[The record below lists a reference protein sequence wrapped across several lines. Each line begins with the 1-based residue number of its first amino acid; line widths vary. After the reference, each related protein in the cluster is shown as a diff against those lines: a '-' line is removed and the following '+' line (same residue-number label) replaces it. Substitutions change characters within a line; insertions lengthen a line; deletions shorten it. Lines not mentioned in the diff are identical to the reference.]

1 MKYFSLVIPLLL
13 YLNAFSQSSD
23 IEAIRT
29 HYTEIGKQ
37 SKDCEIGC
45 LYLNELKVNAN
56 DQPWRAVGNYEKTI
70 QFWFDD
76 DPKQCDECG
85 TNGENVLMK
94 VVIDESG
101 SSYSIHQE
109 YLYLDGDLIFHYHV
123 SEDENAKEE
132 YRYYFK
138 DQILIKMMEGQEV
151 INLVNLES
159 AAYDYVQA
167 NSRSL
172 QKQFL
177 NTF

>member
-13 YLNAFSQSSD
+13 YLNVFSQNSD
-23 IEAIRT
+23 IDAIRT
-29 HYTEIGKQ
+29 HYTEIGKK
-37 SKDCEIGC
+37 SGNCEMDC

-70 QFWFDD
+70 QFWYND

-85 TNGENVLMK
+85 TDGENVLIK

-109 YLYLDGDLIFHYHV
+109 YLYLEGDLIFHYHI

-151 INLVNLES
+151 INLRNLES
-159 AAYDYVQA
+159 AAYDNVQL
-167 NSRSL
+167 NSRLL

-177 NTF
+177 NAF